1 MAPDEN
7 IDDTVQEESKII
19 DTDPAVEEETVNR
32 VPLKD
37 DNEAT
42 YSAILL
48 KTDED
53 NWDLFD
59 LPQFNE
65 ESGD

>member
-19 DTDPAVEEETVNR
+19 DTDPAVEEETESR